1 MHTTQ
6 RAMLAALVVLPA
18 LSACATSGAL
28 RRAREEQ
35 ATALANERSERLAS
49 DSALRQDLG
58 GVRGDLQ
65 ALRNDLAAMRTEFN
79 AKITAMETGIQFDM
93 PVNFAFDSDIVRD
106 EDHAA
111 LDRFAKIVGKYYTG
125 SKVTI
130 EGFADPAG
138 SERYNLALSQRRAD
152 AVRDYLAAKGL
163 TTTQLATIGYGKTR
177 LVTPGASHDQPGAE
191 LNRRVVFVI
200 ETRGQKSVA
209 MVGPVGN

>member
-6 RAMLAALVVLPA
+6 RAMLAALVVLPT

-35 ATALANERSERLAS
+35 ATALANERTERLAT

-65 ALRNDLAAMRTEFN
+65 ALRNDLEAMRTEFN
-79 AKITAMETGIQFDM
+79 TKITAMETGIQFDM

-111 LDRFAKIVGKYYTG
+111 LDRFAQIVGKYYTG
-125 SKVTI
+125 SRVTI

-138 SERYNLALSQRRAD
+138 SNRYNLALSQRRAD
-152 AVRDYLAAKGL
+152 AVRDYLTAKGL

-177 LVTPGASHDQPGAE
+177 LVTPGASHDEPGAE

-209 MVGPVGN
+209 MTGPVGN